1 MSVYI
6 NVKMM
11 NKNNKNINKFELIAK
26 NIFLDVEKTT
36 NKRTIKLDEKFYK

>member
-36 NKRTIKLDEKFYK
+36 NKRAIKLDEKFCK